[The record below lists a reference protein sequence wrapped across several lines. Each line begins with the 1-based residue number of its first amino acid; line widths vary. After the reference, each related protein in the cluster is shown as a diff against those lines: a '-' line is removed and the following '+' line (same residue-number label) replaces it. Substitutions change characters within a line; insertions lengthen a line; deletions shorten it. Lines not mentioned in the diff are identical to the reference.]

1 MVSRRLAAALV
12 LAQLSA
18 GAALAQ
24 SAEFGRASGGEITAI
39 TKGATAPFSG
49 SLGLSMGSDV
59 FGRREGYE
67 ATIGGT
73 LIQDRLWFFAAGS
86 QQSGG
91 AYNFADLQL
100 PERAV
105 TGAIDAK
112 LDGQLGSAHDFSAS
126 YRMAQTPV
134 LTMTGT
140 PLTVPTNF
148 LSLRYSAVVTN
159 NMTFSASYW
168 RNE

>member
-12 LAQLSA
+12 LAQLTA

-24 SAEFGRASGGEITAI
+24 SAEFGRASGGEITAV

-86 QQSGG
+86 QQSGA

-112 LDGQLGSAHDFSAS
+112 LDGQLGSAHDFSAMYS
-126 YRMAQTPV
+126 AVQTPV
-134 LTMTGT
+134 LTMNAT

-159 NMTFSASYW
+159 NLTFSATYT
-168 RNE
+168 RQ